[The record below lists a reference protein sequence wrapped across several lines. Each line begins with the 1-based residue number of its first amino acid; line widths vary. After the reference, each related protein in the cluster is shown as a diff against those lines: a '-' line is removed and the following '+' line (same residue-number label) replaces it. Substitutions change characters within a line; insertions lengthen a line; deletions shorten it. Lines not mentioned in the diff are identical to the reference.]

1 MIRQKFMTAILFLVM
16 VPATVIGGIV
26 FLDDRKYYFISLLLV
41 IYAMIPFFMGFEGRK
56 PKARELIVIAV
67 LAAIAVAGRAAFFM
81 IPQFKPVTALII
93 ISGACFGGEVGFL
106 VGSMTALISNLFFGM
121 GPFTPWQMFSYGLI
135 GYLAGIL
142 FFKGIFK
149 TTKVFLCVFGGLA
162 SFFIYGGIM
171 DLSSV
176 LTFAGSLTWDLVVAT
191 YAAGLIFNLMHAAST
206 VIFLLLLARPMLD
219 KLERIKTKYGI
230 ITG

>member
-149 TTKVFLCVFGGLA
+149 TTRISLCVFGGLA